1 MLCYELAVK
10 RSETFHSKKEKELF
24 LLYVHFPQNMAP
36 H

>member
-10 RSETFHSKKEKELF
+10 RREMFHSKREKELF
-24 LLYVHFPQNMAP
+24 SLYVHFPQNMAP